1 MLFSPR
7 EIVSYLSKRFTL
19 RPGDAIASGSPANPG
34 TVTPGDTIE
43 ITHDGVGTLV
53 NNVVA
58 PQN

>member
-1 MLFSPR
+1 MLFSPH
-7 EIVSYLSKRFTL
+7 EIVSYLSRRFTL
-19 RPGDAIASGSPANPG
+19 RPGGAIAFGGPANPG